1 MKWSVVFRPVLGG
14 QVTRLSNV
22 IHAANKVLWARDGMD
37 PGGFVDNF
45 ICLQSR
51 ATITDCSDKHDQP
64 RIPAPS
70 PGAISL
76 TSFAD
81 VVERQQLCCN
91 DIDRDTGM
99 AHAHEAWSREKKSK
113 AGHRQYAI
121 LESTVRQENGRL
133 TETKSLVGIHSPK
146 VKRRI
151 RASVFAGALIN
162 LLN

>member
-1 MKWSVVFRPVLGG
+1 MVRGFGPDLGR

-51 ATITDCSDKHDQP
+51 ATITVCSDRDDQP

-99 AHAHEAWSREKKSK
+99 AYANKAWYREQKSK
-113 AGHRQYAI
+113 LDTRNMPLWKA
-121 LESTVRQENGRL
+121 LCDVENGRL
-133 TETKSLVGIHSPK
+133 TETKSLVGIHSSK
-146 VKRRI
+146 IKRKI